1 MMPPR
6 HPLLTELLHMI
17 DRGKIQPLTT
27 VKNIEDVLKEFI
39 DVYPSIDDLLKD
51 LEEWNY
57 VKVL

>member
-1 MMPPR
+1 MPPR
-6 HPLLTELLHMI
+6 HPLLTELLDMI